1 MNFILHDPRL
11 HDHLSGDHLPQ
22 DHLSED
28 CVEQARIQA
37 IPARIGAAAR
47 AVSRLAAERAEA
59 LDRDGGFPAE
69 DVAHAHAAGLL
80 TAPLPVALG
89 GAGLGAPAMAPVLA
103 GLLAQIGRGSLA
115 LGRLYEGHVNALAL
129 VLRYAEPAVAERL
142 ARDVR
147 AGHLFGVWNT
157 QPQTGGLVLE
167 NAGAPDAAEG
177 AWTLGGVKSFASG
190 AGSVT
195 RPLVTARRPDGRQQ
209 MLVASLEPG
218 TRADLSSWRAQGM
231 RASTSGILDFSG
243 LRVGAGDF
251 VGGPDDYF
259 REPHFSGGAWRFA
272 AVQLGGIEAVFDA
285 LRDHLRESGRGGDPH
300 QAARLG
306 EAAIAVETA
315 RLFVDRAARLAGDP
329 EAEPARV
336 IAYVNLTRLAV
347 ERAGL
352 DVLERAQRS
361 VGLAGFLSPHPLE
374 RLARDLATY
383 LRQPGPDRALTSAAA
398 HVLAETCSADE
409 LWRDPPAA
417 VRPAVPAGSS
427 DEAP

>member
-1 MNFILHDPRL
+1 MMNA
-11 HDHLSGDHLPQ
+11 LPQ
-22 DHLSED
+22 NCIDTG
-28 CVEQARIQA
+28 
-37 IPARIGAAAR
+37 PARIAVAVR
-47 AVSRLAAERAEA
+47 AVSRRAAERADG

-69 DVAHAHAAGLL
+69 DIADAHAAGLL

-89 GAGLGAPAMAPVLA
+89 GAGLDAPHRAPVLA
-103 GLLAQIGRGSLA
+103 DLLAQIGRGSLA

-129 VLRYAEPAVAERL
+129 VLRYAEPAVAARL
-142 ARDVR
+142 AADAR

-157 QPQTGGLVLE
+157 QPQAGGLSLE
-167 NAGAPDAAEG
+167 KAGGLSLEKAGGLDLDPAGES
-177 AWTLGGVKSFASG
+177 WTLSGVKSFASG
-190 AGSVT
+190 AGAVT

-209 MLVASLEPG
+209 MLVVDLEPG
-218 TRADLSSWRAQGM
+218 TRADLSGWRAQGM
-231 RASTSGILDFSG
+231 RASTSGILDFTG
-243 LRVGAGDF
+243 LPAGPGSF

-259 REPHFSGGAWRFA
+259 AEPHFSGGAWRFA

-285 LRDHLRESGRGGDPH
+285 LRTHLRATGRGGDPH

-306 EAAIAVETA
+306 EAAIAVEGA
-315 RLFVDRAARLAGDP
+315 RLFVGHAARLAADP
-329 EAEPARV
+329 EAEPDRV

-398 HVLAETCSADE
+398 HVLAEARPADM
-409 LWRDPPAA
+409 LWRN
-417 VRPAVPAGSS
+417 PAGVPIP
-427 DEAP
+427 DEAPADL

>member
-1 MNFILHDPRL
+1 VIHVTGMNFAFPD
-11 HDHLSGDHLPQ
+11 
-22 DHLSED
+22 
-28 CVEQARIQA
+28 RIETG
-37 IPARIGAAAR
+37 PARIRAAGR
-47 AVSRLAAERAEA
+47 AVSRRAAERADA
-59 LDRDGGFPAE
+59 LDREGGFPAE

-89 GAGLGAPAMAPVLA
+89 GAGLDAPGMAPVLA
-103 GLLAQIGRGSLA
+103 DLLAQIGRGSLA
-115 LGRLYEGHVNALAL
+115 LGRLYEGHVNALSL

-142 ARDVR
+142 ARDAR

-157 QPQTGGLVLE
+157 QPQAGGLSLE
-167 NAGAPDAAEG
+167 AAGAG
-177 AWTLGGVKSFASG
+177 WTLSGAKSFASG

-209 MLVASLEPG
+209 MLVVALEAG
-218 TRADLSSWRAQGM
+218 TRADLSGWRAQGM
-231 RASTSGILDFSG
+231 RASTSGVLDFTG
-243 LRVGAGDF
+243 LPADADGF
-251 VGGPDDYF
+251 VGGPDAYF
-259 REPHFSGGAWRFA
+259 AEPHFSGGAWRFA

-285 LRDHLRESGRGGDPH
+285 LRTHLRETERGGDPH

-315 RLFVDRAARLAGDP
+315 RLFVTQAATLASDP
-329 EAEPARV
+329 EADPNRV

-361 VGLAGFLSPHPLE
+361 VGLSGFLAPHPLE

-398 HVLAETCSADE
+398 HVLADAGPADR
-409 LWRDPPAA
+409 LWRDPA
-417 VRPAVPAGSS
+417 
-427 DEAP
+427 EALTP